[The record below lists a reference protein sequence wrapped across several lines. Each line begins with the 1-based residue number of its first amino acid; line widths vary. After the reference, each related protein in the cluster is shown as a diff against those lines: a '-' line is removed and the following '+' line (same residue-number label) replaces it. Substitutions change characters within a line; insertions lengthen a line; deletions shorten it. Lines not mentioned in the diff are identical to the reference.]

1 MSSVGNVSQSNMVQI
16 DGRYLES
23 AGKEPVAIE
32 LKRGSVIKGTIMSVS
47 DTEEGKI
54 ANINIGDAVISA
66 KLTDGM
72 GLKEGQTLNFSIRG
86 TSRNGVTLLPL
97 LENTSNLQSTIKALN
112 AAGIEVND
120 KNIQLVKEMMEHNLP
135 IDKNSLQEMAKNV
148 SAYPDSDITT
158 LVEMKSLN
166 IPINDKNIAQYESYK
181 NYEHQVIGE
190 LEEVID
196 ELPKALDGL
205 MENGDSAKAVNIYG
219 SVLKMVTS
227 EEGTVSKEG
236 MTVSESAKELAGA
249 QEGMAQEEAKEA
261 GNVISSKEAGEGTDK
276 AAILENAIK
285 EAMGRES
292 ATEEDGIIG
301 KDPNAMAGDS
311 IKNFADKLKNVG
323 VNEADINK
331 VLERAQDGKLS
342 ETDLLK
348 SLSQAFEKADLSDK
362 NTLNAWKNIFSDD
375 NFKNLLKDRISEQWL
390 IKPEDVTEKENVD
403 HLYQRLNNQ
412 VKNLS
417 NMIQES
423 GLAGTKVATA
433 VNNLQNNLDF
443 MNQINQM
450 FQYIQLPLMMAGQN
464 THGDLY
470 VYRNKNKKMSEDGS
484 VSAILHLDMEH
495 LGPLDVYVKMID
507 KKVTTNFYVADDSIL
522 DLINDNIDILNE
534 RLNKRGYTMQ
544 VSMKL
549 LDDFSSKDAAV
560 DEMFDVA
567 KMPILST
574 TSFDAR
580 A

>member
-1 MSSVGNVSQSNMVQI
+1 MSGVGNVSQSNMVQV

-23 AGKEPVAIE
+23 SGKEPVAIE

-72 GLKEGQTLNFSIRG
+72 GLREGQTLSFSIRG

-97 LENTSNLQSTIKALN
+97 LENTSTLQSTIKALN

-135 IDKNSLQEMAKNV
+135 IDKDSLQDMAKTA
-148 SAYPDSDITT
+148 STYADADITT

-166 IPINDKNIAQYESYK
+166 IPINDKNIVQYESYK
-181 NYEHQVIGE
+181 NYEHQVLGE
-190 LEEVID
+190 LEEVVE
-196 ELPKALDGL
+196 ELPKALDTL
-205 MENGDSAKAVNIYG
+205 MENGETAKAVNIYG

-227 EEGTVSKEG
+227 GEGAEKEAALALEAENTELVSKEPNEAAKG
-236 MTVSESAKELAGA
+236 EAAAKEAIDDSKQAPESAKDNALKLLQELS
-249 QEGMAQEEAKEA
+249 EGEKLKE
-261 GNVISSKEAGEGTDK
+261 GVQDKGQGDSSFNNSIKEFGDKLRNVGFSDNDINSLMDK
-276 AAILENAIK
+276 AQQ
-285 EAMGRES
+285 
-292 ATEEDGIIG
+292 G
-301 KDPNAMAGDS
+301 K
-311 IKNFADKLKNVG
+311 F
-323 VNEADINK
+323 
-331 VLERAQDGKLS
+331 S
-342 ETDLLK
+342 ETDLLNELNK
-348 SLSQAFEKADLSDK
+348 AFEKADLSNK
-362 NTLNAWKNIFSDD
+362 SEVNAWKNVFSDD
-375 NFKNLLKDRISEQWL
+375 TFKNLLKDKISSQWL

-403 HLYQRLNNQ
+403 HLYQRINNQ

-423 GLAGTKVATA
+423 GLAGTKVSQA

-450 FQYIQLPLMMAGQN
+450 FQYVQLPLMMAGQN

-484 VSAILHLDMEH
+484 VSAVLHLDMEH
-495 LGPLDVYVKMID
+495 LGPLDVYVKMLD

-534 RLNKRGYTMQ
+534 RLSKRGYTMQ
-544 VSMKL
+544 VTMKL

-560 DEMFDVA
+560 DEMFDVT